1 LISTNYSNGKK
12 NRLVTLKKPML
23 VKGPLGI
30 VSGTE
35 LAFLIMFV
43 ALLIWSFSVYLLNG
57 FATITPQ
64 SAAKKGLKV

>member
-1 LISTNYSNGKK
+1 
-12 NRLVTLKKPML
+12 ML

-64 SAAKKGLKV
+64 SAAKKGLKE